1 MRHEEKVEKIKHK
14 NETLYI
20 KYSDTYHKPIA
31 EVVEP
36 YGVKYI
42 ALSEAYEDAMSKKS
56 YYCPLSEYMSRN
68 YRAIKASDGLFFIP
82 AGSKLS
88 KPSEYKPKK
97 YAIATGNV
105 LASDVLGQDIRGGS
119 IVYYSYIQYRSLYSG
134 FFFVRNITDGHGQLV
149 CHAWNRSTKQF
160 ETVTRNISNISE
172 CIVVDKEKF
181 LKKFE
186 IEGFFVPEEY

>member
-1 MRHEEKVEKIKHK
+1 M
-14 NETLYI
+14 
-20 KYSDTYHKPIA
+20 
-31 EVVEP
+31 
-36 YGVKYI
+36 
-42 ALSEAYEDAMSKKS
+42 
-56 YYCPLSEYMSRN
+56 
-68 YRAIKASDGLFFIP
+68 ASDGLFFIP

-97 YAIATGNV
+97 YSIETGKV
-105 LASDVLGQDIRGGS
+105 LSKDVLGQDIRGGS

-149 CHAWNRSTKQF
+149 CHAWNRGTKQF